1 MRDDL
6 GRVLLRSHSADI
18 AVFPPYEDVGFSQ
31 TATHRLYF
39 DAALRGTITI
49 AIAGPITHRAEVSR
63 ESLMTLAL
71 PLFVVIPLSLSI
83 GLAIADGA
91 QARFSLHSP
100 TTGRPD
106 GFEARFQVP
115 LRRVES

>member
-49 AIAGPITHRAEVSR
+49 AIAEPITHRAEVSR

-71 PLFVVIPLSLSI
+71 PLFPLSLSI
-83 GLAIADGA
+83 VLAIADGA